1 MTTTMTNPYP
11 HVPVPAGAEDDGTWE
26 DDEPQ
31 PYRVIYGVP
40 RGVVGHELTLQT
52 SALQYADGSINTTDD
67 PPRVSLDI
75 HEDDGLTS
83 AQARDLAASLIEA
96 ADEVDGWV
104 TR

>member
-1 MTTTMTNPYP
+1 MTTTMTNLYP
-11 HVPVPAGAEDDGTWE
+11 HVPVPAGAQDDGTWE

-31 PYRVIYGVP
+31 PHRVYGVP

-75 HEDDGLTS
+75 QRGRRAHQRPGPRFGCVIYRS
-83 AQARDLAASLIEA
+83 R
-96 ADEVDGWV
+96 
-104 TR
+104 